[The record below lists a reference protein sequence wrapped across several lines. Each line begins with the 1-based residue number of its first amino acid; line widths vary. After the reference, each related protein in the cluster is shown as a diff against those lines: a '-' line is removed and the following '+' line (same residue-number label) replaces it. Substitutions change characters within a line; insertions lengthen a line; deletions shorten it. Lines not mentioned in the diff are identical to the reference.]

1 MPGYGAWIWNDS
13 WEIERERWKII
24 VEIAVKISLWLQ
36 NWSSFG
42 IVTAMIIENNWI
54 DFHCSRLYT
63 LLL

>member
-36 NWSSFG
+36 NWLSFG